1 MLSPRLSARKQ
12 NHGRVRI
19 CVIFNPAAR
28 GNKARRFRRHLDE
41 MAQQSF
47 FKATTAP
54 GDARRFAATAVA
66 DGFDV
71 IAAAG
76 GDGTVNEVLNGIGD
90 VPGGFDRVRL
100 GVLPLGTVNVFA
112 REWKIPLRLEAAWA
126 VLRRARETRLDLGR
140 VNFLEEGQPAQRY
153 FMQLA
158 GAGLD
163 ARAVELV
170 SWRLKTNA
178 GPLAYVVAGFQAVLE
193 KQARLCVSVDGQ
205 KLEGELVL
213 FGNGQLYGGPFAF
226 FPGASASDG
235 RLDACVFPSVS
246 LPSLCRLV
254 PELLLRRKLPEKMVR
269 RARVQ
274 SLEVTCETPAAFE
287 LDGEWAGYLPATFSV
302 EPKKLR
308 MVVP

>member
-1 MLSPRLSARKQ
+1 
-12 NHGRVRI
+12 VRI

-54 GDARRFAATAVA
+54 GDARRFAAAAVT
-66 DGFDV
+66 DKFDV
-71 IAAAG
+71 IVAAG
-76 GDGTVNEVLNGIGD
+76 GDGTVNEVLNGMGD
-90 VPGGFDRVRL
+90 VPGGFGRVRL

-112 REWKIPLRLEAAWA
+112 RELEIPLRLEAAWA
-126 VLRRARETRLDLGR
+126 VLRRGRETRIDLGR
-140 VNFLEEGQPAQRY
+140 VNFLEEGQPTQRY

-170 SWRLKTNA
+170 SWKLKTNT
-178 GPLAYVVAGFQAVLE
+178 GPLAYVVAGFQAVME
-193 KQARLCVSVDGQ
+193 KQARLWVSMDG
-205 KLEGELVL
+205 KKIEGELVL

-226 FPGASASDG
+226 FPGASPNDG
-235 RLDACVFPSVS
+235 LLDACVFPSVS
-246 LPSLCRLV
+246 LPSLFRLI
-254 PELLLRRKLPEKMVR
+254 PGLLLRRKLPEKLVR

-308 MVVP
+308 VVVP